1 MSTDLEF
8 AIVNIARLIEDGHE
22 LEAMEQA
29 QAVCE
34 DLKSQG
40 VNEDTQ
46 AIQAQMA
53 EFSDF
58 LMAS

>member
-22 LEAMEQA
+22 LEAMEEA
-29 QAVCE
+29 MAVCD

-46 AIQAQMA
+46 AIHAQMS